1 MRSRLSFVDRSSDF
15 LSRRV
20 GSSRFA
26 VIVLRP
32 PVARSQDCVAKS
44 IACSYGNVSVY
55 SASSAVNDEG
65 PLGNTVFG
73 GVGSIEGNLSDGGR
87 IICGGCA
94 GNDDGIRG
102 IGETRGEGVF
112 GLSNVEGA
120 TGEIGVSGEVGVG
133 GASGAED
140 EKGVG
145 TAKELASLSSEDT
158 EPSSEVG
165 GVGDAD
171 ETVCGRRGTFV
182 E

>member
-1 MRSRLSFVDRSSDF
+1 
-15 LSRRV
+15 
-20 GSSRFA
+20 
-26 VIVLRP
+26 
-32 PVARSQDCVAKS
+32 
-44 IACSYGNVSVY
+44 VY

-133 GASGAED
+133 GVSGEVGVGGASGAED

-145 TAKELASLSSEDT
+145 AAKELASLSSEDT